1 MQKYKLILNC
11 KICRFIYFVF
21 QNKFYDTSLNNSKD
35 YKIQCILYIII
46 NTLFS
51 PFSCLYKVKMLI
63 PYQNGISPVPYMGKS
78 RQVATFIKEQVGR
91 G

>member
-1 MQKYKLILNC
+1 MVTGEKEYNI
-11 KICRFIYFVF
+11 IYN
-21 QNKFYDTSLNNSKD
+21 NK
-35 YKIQCILYIII
+35 QH
-46 NTLFS
+46 LF

-78 RQVATFIKEQVGR
+78 REVATFIKEQADR

>member
-1 MQKYKLILNC
+1 MVTGKKSI
-11 KICRFIYFVF
+11 
-21 QNKFYDTSLNNSKD
+21 
-35 YKIQCILYIII
+35 ILYIII
-46 NTLFS
+46 NSIFS

-78 RQVATFIKEQVGR
+78 REVATFIKEQADR